1 MFNKKVLGTG
11 LVALALSLGAN
22 AMDKGQQAK
31 KETYQQQASKSSQWS
46 DVGQGKPKV
55 ALPADQ
61 FPASQKGSACSDQ
74 TLPSQQSCSDQFP
87 GSQKGSACSDQT
99 LPSQQS
105 CSDQFPG
112 SQKASDCSDQT
123 FSNQQDC
130 ASEQGQFGSDQ
141 CDSSQSFIE
150 EAQWC
155 GARFDGVQ
163 CSDWNSDN
171 SLRKL
176 IKNDKFQ
183 NIRAEHQRM
192 RSNHALRWEKV
203 KGRHFEND
211 CLSDFGLKKFRNT
224 TIRNVRFDGHMS
236 KVIFGK
242 DTKINDTTF
251 QGTLNGV
258 TFAGAEIT
266 KTSFAGVTFGR
277 GGHAHTVSSSFQGA
291 VLNDVS
297 FRNAIFSEDISFAG
311 AQFHGRVDFEGAQ
324 IQTRCNGVATMV
336 TISRAMA
343 NRLHSDLH
351 AITDAGFGLA
361 HWVAERGQ
369 CAANTIS
376 GVVHT
381 TLHSHHSDSSDS
393 SDSDSDHEGRGSVKG
408 NVIHRIQH

>member
-61 FPASQKGSACSDQ
+61 FPA
-74 TLPSQQSCSDQFP
+74 
-87 GSQKGSACSDQT
+87 SQKGSACSDQT

-211 CLSDFGLKKFRNT
+211 CLSDFGLKKFRFKNT

-277 GGHAHTVSSSFQGA
+277 GSHAHTVSSSFQGA
-291 VLNDVS
+291 VLTDVS